1 MIRIV
6 TIISVFTNLLFGL
19 DVESGGKLSR
29 EQAAIDVKHY
39 RIDIRVD
46 PYKKTIIG
54 KVDIVF
60 ELLENINYVTI
71 DLLNRY
77 SVSGTS
83 INNMQLSFKKEDN
96 QIKIDNPGLEIFKE
110 HLLTIKYGGKPPVAK
125 NPPWDG
131 GVTWSNDSE
140 GFPWVSVSCQTNG
153 AHIWFP
159 CKEHPSDKANGA
171 EIIITSPEQLTTVGN
186 GLLVSC
192 LLYTSPS
199 PRD

>member
-39 RIDIRVD
+39 RIDIKVD

-83 INNMQLSFKKEDN
+83 IFSS
-96 QIKIDNPGLEIFKE
+96 
-110 HLLTIKYGGKPPVAK
+110 T
-125 NPPWDG
+125 
-131 GVTWSNDSE
+131 
-140 GFPWVSVSCQTNG
+140 
-153 AHIWFP
+153 
-159 CKEHPSDKANGA
+159 
-171 EIIITSPEQLTTVGN
+171 
-186 GLLVSC
+186 
-192 LLYTSPS
+192 
-199 PRD
+199 

>member
-6 TIISVFTNLLFGL
+6 TVNLVSTCLLFGL
-19 DVESGGKLSR
+19 DIESGGSLSR

-60 ELLENINYVTI
+60 QLLERTDQLAF

-83 INNMQLSFKKEDN
+83 VNNTHLSFKKENN
-96 QIKIDNPGLEIFKE
+96 QIKIANPGLPTFKD
-110 HLLTIKYGGKPPVAK
+110 HLVTIKYGGKPPVAK

-131 GVTWSNDSE
+131 GVTWSKDSE
-140 GFPWVSVSCQTNG
+140 GLPWVSVSCQTNG

-171 EIIITSPEQLTTVGN
+171 ELIITAPEQLIAVGN
-186 GLLVSC
+186 GLLVSKEKQKD
-192 LLYTSPS
+192 
-199 PRD
+199 RWVK

>member
-60 ELLENINYVTI
+60 ELLENINYVAI

-96 QIKIDNPGLEIFKE
+96 QIKIDNPGLELFKD
-110 HLLTIKYGGKPPVAK
+110 HLLTIKYGG
-125 NPPWDG
+125 
-131 GVTWSNDSE
+131 
-140 GFPWVSVSCQTNG
+140 
-153 AHIWFP
+153 
-159 CKEHPSDKANGA
+159 
-171 EIIITSPEQLTTVGN
+171 
-186 GLLVSC
+186 SC

-199 PRD
+199 PRDKRQSRMPSSA

>member
-6 TIISVFTNLLFGL
+6 TIISVFTSLLFGL

-60 ELLENINYVTI
+60 ELLENINYVAI

-77 SVSGTS
+77 
-83 INNMQLSFKKEDN
+83 LSL
-96 QIKIDNPGLEIFKE
+96 I
-110 HLLTIKYGGKPPVAK
+110 
-125 NPPWDG
+125 
-131 GVTWSNDSE
+131 
-140 GFPWVSVSCQTNG
+140 
-153 AHIWFP
+153 HI
-159 CKEHPSDKANGA
+159 
-171 EIIITSPEQLTTVGN
+171 
-186 GLLVSC
+186 
-192 LLYTSPS
+192 
-199 PRD
+199 